1 MLSVLVDKQYSETI
15 LISML
20 LIFFLRDKFSL

>member
-15 LISML
+15 LISIL